1 MLILLT
7 RLRGRTKIIFK
18 DSLSLY
24 LFIYLSF
31 YCLQLLLFWLLL
43 FQLLLFQ
50 LLLFYILLFY
60 ILLFYILLFL
70 NSVAFLFDCF
80 FSALLFIVFFQDFI
94 FYFSIFIILFFI
106 IFFLSFFC
114 SWRLS
119 ISFLKNVYEVFEC
132 YLKSILLQF
141 MG

>member
-7 RLRGRTKIIFK
+7 RLRGRTKIIYK

-24 LFIYLSF
+24 LFIYISIVLLPLASIVLHSIVLHSIILHSF
-31 YCLQLLLFWLLL
+31 IFKFCCFPFRLLFISSS
-43 FQLLLFQ
+43 FHCIFSGFHF
-50 LLLFYILLFY
+50 LLFYSY
-60 ILLFYILLFL
+60 H
-70 NSVAFLFDCF
+70 
-80 FSALLFIVFFQDFI
+80 
-94 FYFSIFIILFFI
+94 SIFV

-119 ISFLKNVYEVFEC
+119 TSFLKNVYEVFEC